1 MADDELGNFE
11 RVLGA
16 FANIMPDREEPVL
29 TGVRCPK
36 CDATNFAH
44 AEGVYDAAASRLA
57 NGRSDPAAKP
67 VGGLADEEIVRRLA
81 PPRRRSPIAGALI
94 VAALLGGGAFY
105 VNQRFGKD
113 AGFLAAIAAVV
124 LTIVFLLTRAR
135 ALSDGYYAERARYKK
150 LFICRNCGQLVD
162 S

>member
-11 RVLGA
+11 RMLGA

-36 CDATNFAH
+36 CDGTNFAH
-44 AEGVYDAAASRLA
+44 GETAYDEAASRLA
-57 NGRSDPAAKP
+57 NGKSDPAAKP
-67 VGGLADEEIVRRLA
+67 VGGLTDEQIIRRLT
-81 PPRRRSPIAGALI
+81 PPRRRSPITPTLI

-150 LFICRNCGQLVD
+150 LFICRSCGQIVE